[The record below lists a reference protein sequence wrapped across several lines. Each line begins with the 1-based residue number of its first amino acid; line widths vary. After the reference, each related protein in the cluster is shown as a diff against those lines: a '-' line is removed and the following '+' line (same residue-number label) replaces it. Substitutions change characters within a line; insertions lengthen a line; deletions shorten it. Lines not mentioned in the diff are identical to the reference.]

1 MATRRKPPATLVC
14 WHSQG
19 HGFEPLRDTLRL
31 LDADGHAI
39 DRVLYLLQTPSEQGA
54 VQKLSLAVE
63 ISPCLIELRDPT
75 VHRDIYD
82 KLKSKLLPQL
92 HDLPGTLHVN
102 VSPGTP
108 AMHTVWLLLHAA
120 GDLPDGTL
128 LWSSQKPKEGPSRIS
143 RVDFPIT
150 TYLAEVRR
158 SAAARPQQAQFD
170 PESRSQARRDALN
183 QLARYARL
191 RGAPLLLL
199 GERGTGKSRLC
210 ETLVAKL
217 KGREKVVTV
226 PCGTLDPALAM
237 SLLFG
242 HVKGAFTGADRD
254 QPGYLDE
261 AKGGILFLDEI
272 QDLHKPVQRQ
282 LVRFLQDPERRYRPV
297 RGQKE
302 LRGDVEVVCASH
314 LSLRELRERLDDDL
328 FDRLSLL
335 LVEIPPLRTCREDLK
350 DDFSRVW
357 RELRGQQDL
366 SAEPP
371 WSSAI
376 EEALRDDP
384 LSGNLRDLQRLALLI
399 MAHRGSTAASFS
411 VEAALRAFRGLQ
423 ERLQEIDAASQD
435 RLLQEG
441 DTWDSASDRAH
452 QRIASEARAR
462 YGTALGAA
470 KALQVSD
477 RTLRKYGKRSD

>member
-1 MATRRKPPATLVC
+1 MATRSKPPETLVC

-19 HGFEPLRDTLRL
+19 HGIEPLRDTLRL
-31 LDADGHAI
+31 LQGRGHAI
-39 DRVLYLLQTPSEQGA
+39 DRVLYLLQKPTEQSA
-54 VQKLSLAVE
+54 VQSINGSIK
-63 ISPCLIELRDPT
+63 ITPTLIELRDPT
-75 VHRDIYD
+75 AHREIYT
-82 KLKSKLLPQL
+82 KLKEQLLPQL
-92 HDLPGTLHVN
+92 HDLGGPLHVN

-108 AMHTVWLLLHAA
+108 AMHTVWLLLHSA

-128 LWSSQKPKEGPSRIS
+128 LWSSQKPKDGPSRIS
-143 RVDFPIT
+143 AVDFPIT

-170 PESRSQARRDALN
+170 PESHSQARRDALN
-183 QLARYARL
+183 QLALYARL

-210 ETLVAKL
+210 ETLVADL
-217 KGREKVVTV
+217 KGRSKVVTV

-282 LVRFLQDPERRYRPV
+282 LVRFLQDPERKYRPV

-335 LVEIPPLRTCREDLK
+335 LVEIPPLRQCRDDLK
-350 DDFSRVW
+350 DDFFRVW
-357 RELRGQQDL
+357 RELRRQQEFTAD
-366 SAEPP
+366 PP
-371 WSSAI
+371 WSRGI
-376 EEALRDDP
+376 EEALCSDP
-384 LSGNLRDLQRLALLI
+384 LAGNLRDLQRLVLLI
-399 MAHRGSTAASFS
+399 MAHRGSTATSFAI
-411 VEAALRAFRGLQ
+411 EPALSAFRALQ
-423 ERLQEIDAASQD
+423 SKIQEIDASSQD
-435 RLLQEG
+435 LLLQDG
-441 DTWDSASDRAH
+441 DTWDSASIRAH
-452 QRIASEARAR
+452 RRIANEAKAR
-462 YGTALGAA
+462 FGTAQKAAQALG
-470 KALQVSD
+470 VSD
-477 RTLRKYGKRSD
+477 RTLRKYSRSD